1 MALFVCQHQVCL
13 QSEIARYSGYFIL
26 DKPNGDH
33 GSTVLYGYRYAIKNH
48 ADYIFQTDSDGQ
60 TNLGKFEQF

>member
-1 MALFVCQHQVCL
+1 MFFRHA
-13 QSEIARYSGYFIL
+13 L